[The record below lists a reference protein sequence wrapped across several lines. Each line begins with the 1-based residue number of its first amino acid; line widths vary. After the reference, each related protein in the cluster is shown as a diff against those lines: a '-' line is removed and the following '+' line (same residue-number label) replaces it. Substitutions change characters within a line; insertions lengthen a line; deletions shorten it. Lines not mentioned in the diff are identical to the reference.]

1 MKLLRFGQKI
11 PVPQLIK
18 LKSKIMNFLSRVL
31 KFSMFVIVLFI
42 YSCSKEENDTPTTLI
57 SNEIEKVVT
66 IYKEGDVK
74 IEVSAQPGIPKIETQ
89 ASESYKSKIRKMLE
103 QSYSKQTTYLK
114 SGSNLVGVIKVKGQT
129 CGSYAVLRW
138 FMDCEDTPQTSSI
151 TGNPFSDFSV
161 NSAGNIT
168 MQFCAVNGAYFERS
182 SSNYAVLNLFGS
194 ASWPYEVDRIIV
206 TLDNEDNRNANSG
219 SYGATNWATG
229 TTHWVGDSRFY
240 YDTSLSFY
248 YYRSTTINPKPMPIL
263 NIKYGVFGQIGSVQQ
278 RVYSDD
284 EDNDNINY
292 IGYQVYDRFNYRLG
306 ASYDVSGV
314 ANVVNQWENTEF
326 FISQVAF

>member
-1 MKLLRFGQKI
+1 
-11 PVPQLIK
+11 
-18 LKSKIMNFLSRVL
+18 
-31 KFSMFVIVLFI
+31 MFVFVLFI
-42 YSCSKEENDTPTTLI
+42 YSCSKEENDTPTALI

-89 ASESYKSKIRKMLE
+89 ASESYKNKLRKMLE

-114 SGSNLVGVIKVKGQT
+114 SGSNLVGVIKSGS
-129 CGSYAVLRW
+129 CGPYAVLKW

-151 TGNPFSDFSV
+151 TGTPFSEFSV

-182 SSNYAVLNLFGS
+182 SSNYAVLNLYGS
-194 ASWPYEVDRIIV
+194 GSWPYDVDRIFA

-219 SYGATNWATG
+219 SYGATTWAKG
-229 TTHWVGDSRFY
+229 TTHYLGDCRFY

-248 YYRSTTINPKPMPIL
+248 YYRSTTTNPKPMPNLSIT
-263 NIKYGVFGQIGSVQQ
+263 YGVFGKIGSIQQ
-278 RVYSDD
+278 RIYSDD
-284 EDNDNINY
+284 EDNNNINY
-292 IGYQVYDRFNYRLG
+292 LGYQIYNTTNYNLG
-306 ASYDVSGV
+306 PLSEVSGV
-314 ANVVNQWENTEF
+314 GNVINQWENTEL
-326 FISQVAF
+326 FISKVVL